1 MWQREYI
8 IDPQQIDTKAINEN
22 VTAFTEMYSL
32 RSFADLIYRT
42 KYVDRPCYNV
52 NVFMFIDWGSIAV
65 GWFGE
70 PNP

>member
-1 MWQREYI
+1 
-8 IDPQQIDTKAINEN
+8 
-22 VTAFTEMYSL
+22 MYSL

-52 NVFMFIDWGSIAV
+52 NVFMFIYWGSIAV